1 MTKRLKK
8 HKESLRELQDNM
20 KHNNIHIIGII
31 EEEEAQGIENLFE
44 RVMTK
49 NFPNLMREKFTQV
62 QEAQRV
68 PIKMNPK
75 RPTPK
80 HIIIKMVKF
89 KDKERILKA
98 TRVKQLV
105 TYKGAPLKL
114 SVDFSKETL
123 QVRREGQEVFQVMKS
138 KGLQLRLL

>member
-1 MTKRLKK
+1 MFEK
-8 HKESLRELQDNM
+8 
-20 KHNNIHIIGII
+20 IIT
-31 EEEEAQGIENLFE
+31 E
-44 RVMTK
+44 
-49 NFPNLMREKFTQV
+49 NFPKLGRENVMQV
-62 QEAQRV
+62 HEPQRV
-68 PIKMNPK
+68 PMKMNPK
-75 RPTPK
+75 RHTQR
-80 HIIIKMVKF
+80 HITIKMAKF